1 MGNEKKVIK
10 LTESELR
17 EMIQEEVTNVLSEI
31 SINAKKR
38 NVNNAIDVFKKGK
51 SGYNN
56 IKTFGIV
63 SAENA
68 DSQEQPRSVNK
79 KNMKNMSDSLK
90 SAHYAFVRQK
100 CHFGGND
107 ECSYYI
113 FNISLNTLAHY
124 AGMYEQTSFIFSE
137 LRDNEVISHYYEKQD
152 INAPYN
158 KKNNPYI
165 LKDTANGYIDA
176 TGAENYS
183 EIGGKFQYSI
193 PFSIFESVNERIEE
207 NLSLINEDKEF
218 AIDFGMNRIGIS
230 PMFMR
235 QKIYNGLY

>member
-1 MGNEKKVIK
+1 MKNTIR
-10 LTESELR
+10 LTERELKSV
-17 EMIQEEVTNVLSEI
+17 IQEEVNNVLSEI

-51 SGYNN
+51 GGYNN

-63 SAENA
+63 TAENA

-79 KNMKNMSDSLK
+79 KNMKNISDSLK

-100 CHFGGND
+100 GHFGGND
-107 ECSYYI
+107 EWLYYI
-113 FNISLNTLAHY
+113 FNINLNTLAYY
-124 AGMYEQTSFIFSE
+124 AGVYEQTSFMFLEIN
-137 LRDNEVISHYYEKQD
+137 DNKVISHYYEKQD

-158 KKNNPYI
+158 KKHNPYI
-165 LKDTANGYIDA
+165 LKDTTSGYIDA
-176 TGAENYS
+176 TDAENYS
-183 EIGGKFQYSI
+183 EIGGKFRYSI
-193 PFSIFESVNERIEE
+193 PFSIFDSVNEKIEE

-218 AIDFGMNRIGIS
+218 AIDFGMNRVGMP

-235 QKIYNGLY
+235 QRIYNGLY

>member
-1 MGNEKKVIK
+1 MRKKVVK
-10 LTESELR
+10 LNECELR
-17 EMIQEEVTNVLSEI
+17 EMIHEEVTNVLSEI

-38 NVNNAIDVFKKGK
+38 NVNNTIDVFKKGK

-56 IKTFGIV
+56 IKTFGVV
-63 SAENA
+63 SAGNA

-79 KNMKNMSDSLK
+79 KDMKNMSDSLK
-90 SAHYAFVRQK
+90 SAHYAFVSQK
-100 CHFGGND
+100 GHFGGND
-107 ECSYYI
+107 EWSYYI
-113 FNISLNTLAHY
+113 FNISFDTLAHY

-137 LRDNEVISHYYEKQD
+137 VRDNEVISHYYEKQD

-165 LKDTANGYIDA
+165 LKDTANWYIDA
-176 TGAENYS
+176 TD
-183 EIGGKFQYSI
+183 EIGGKYHYSI

>member
-1 MGNEKKVIK
+1 MKQTIR
-10 LTESELR
+10 LTERKLR
-17 EMIQEEVTNVLSEI
+17 DMIHEAVNEALSEN

-51 SGYNN
+51 NGYNN

-63 SAENA
+63 TAENA
-68 DSQEQPRSVNK
+68 DSQEQPRSVN
-79 KNMKNMSDSLK
+79 NMKNLSDSLK

-100 CHFGGND
+100 GHFGGND
-107 ECSYYI
+107 EWSYYI

-137 LRDNEVISHYYEKQD
+137 INDNEVISHYYEKQD

-158 KKNNPYI
+158 KKHNLYI

-176 TGAENYS
+176 ADAENYS
-183 EIGGKFQYSI
+183 EIGGKFRYSI
-193 PFSIFESVNERIEE
+193 PFSIFESVNEKIEE

-218 AIDFGMNRIGIS
+218 AIDFGMNGVGMS

-235 QKIYNGLY
+235 QRIYNGVSQLN

>member
-1 MGNEKKVIK
+1 MRQTIR
-10 LTESELR
+10 LIESELR
-17 EMIQEEVTNVLSEI
+17 GMIQEEVNNVLSEN

-38 NVNNAIDVFKKGK
+38 NVNNAIDVSQKGK

-68 DSQEQPRSVNK
+68 DSQEQPRSVNI
-79 KNMKNMSDSLK
+79 KNISNSLK
-90 SAHYAFVRQK
+90 PAHYAFVRQK
-100 CHFGGND
+100 GHLGGND
-107 ECSYYI
+107 EWSYYI
-113 FNISLNTLAHY
+113 FNINQSTLAY
-124 AGMYEQTSFIFSE
+124 FTGKYEHSSFIYAE
-137 LRDNEVISHYYEKQD
+137 LKGNEVISHYYEKQD

-176 TGAENYS
+176 TDAENYS
-183 EIGGKFQYSI
+183 EIGGKFRYSI
-193 PFSIFESVNERIEE
+193 PFSIFECVNEKIEE
-207 NLSLINEDKEF
+207 NFRLINEDKEF
-218 AIDFGMNRIGIS
+218 AIDFGMNRVGMS

-235 QKIYNGLY
+235 KRIYNGLYQLK